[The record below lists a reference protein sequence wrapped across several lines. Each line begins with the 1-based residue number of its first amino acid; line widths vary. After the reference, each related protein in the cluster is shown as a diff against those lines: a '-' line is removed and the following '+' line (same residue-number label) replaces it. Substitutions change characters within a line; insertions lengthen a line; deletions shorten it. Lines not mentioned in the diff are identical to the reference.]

1 MESPYFNY
9 NLTDEHKKAMKPSRV
24 PSQNKQILLS
34 EYHSRQCKDSYFF
47 TYIQLC
53 LHLIIY
59 AIYIIR
65 YITAFKQRLNA
76 IQMQYKSMLFI
87 HHYICILRII
97 I

>member
-1 MESPYFNY
+1 MKSPYFNY

-53 LHLIIY
+53 ACLIIL
-59 AIYIIR
+59 R
-65 YITAFKQRLNA
+65 YIYNKVYNSIQTTFKRYSNA
-76 IQMQYKSMLFI
+76 V
-87 HHYICILRII
+87 
-97 I
+97 